1 LPPERRSNVNYYLKP
16 YSENEMASRF
26 LHNSKDVRSYL
37 AAILILI
44 LISATVFEYYQN
56 ERAQQLL
63 EEQRL
68 QPEITNISLCQI
80 PSMRV
85 YHEPGYHS
93 QNGTFV
99 YSKDYDTI
107 VVWTL
112 IDCNVVMN
120 TNSSLVGVFKLLP
133 VGFDVPITTYY
144 TPQAFTVYPGN
155 ATYQQR
161 ILLYLPSLG
170 ENETRDLTVQL
181 IILAYTNNSATIAG
195 MKTANIAETG

>member
-1 LPPERRSNVNYYLKP
+1 
-16 YSENEMASRF
+16 
-26 LHNSKDVRSYL
+26 
-37 AAILILI
+37 
-44 LISATVFEYYQN
+44 
-56 ERAQQLL
+56 
-63 EEQRL
+63 
-68 QPEITNISLCQI
+68 
-80 PSMRV
+80 MRV

>member
-1 LPPERRSNVNYYLKP
+1 
-16 YSENEMASRF
+16 MASRF
-26 LHNSKDVRSYL
+26 PTQNSKDARLYL

-44 LISATVFEYYQN
+44 LIGATVFEYYQS

-63 EEQRL
+63 EEQTAQQEL
-68 QPEITNISLCQI
+68 TTVSLCQV

-85 YHEPGYHS
+85 YHEPGYHL

-99 YSKDYDTI
+99 YSHDYDTI

-120 TNSSLVGVFKLLP
+120 TNYNSAGVFKLLP
-133 VGFDVPITTYY
+133 VGFDGPITAYY

-155 ATYQQR
+155 ATYEQR
-161 ILLYLPSLG
+161 ILLYLPS
-170 ENETRDLTVQL
+170 
-181 IILAYTNNSATIAG
+181 
-195 MKTANIAETG
+195 